1 MNTIV
6 PTWDKGGETTKVLVK
21 TIIFFFLIFFLNHE
35 LLCHS
40 EKKGKPYRNKPYHC
54 KVADAGRN

>member
-21 TIIFFFLIFFLNHE
+21 TIIFFF
-35 LLCHS
+35 
-40 EKKGKPYRNKPYHC
+40 PYLFPKSWTVMSLWKERETLQK
-54 KVADAGRN
+54 

>member
-21 TIIFFFLIFFLNHE
+21 TIIFFF
-35 LLCHS
+35 
-40 EKKGKPYRNKPYHC
+40 PYLFPKS
-54 KVADAGRN
+54 